1 MPKPIAYYNVAE
13 VISVEKVSDM
23 DYEKWKW
30 REEFIHFQGILS
42 IWESTKKFNGQQYI
56 SFNDLMG
63 NYLRTGYGK
72 YNISNSI
79 ITMTTRNSIYKFKII
94 HK

>member
-1 MPKPIAYYNVAE
+1 MPKPIDYFNVAE
-13 VISVEKVSDM
+13 VISVEKASNM

-30 REEFIHFQGILS
+30 REQYIEFQGILS
-42 IWESTKKFNGQQYI
+42 IWESTEKFKGQHYI

-72 YNISNSI
+72 YTISNSI
-79 ITMTTRNSIYKFKII
+79 ITMTTKNSIYKFKII
-94 HK
+94 YK

>member
-1 MPKPIAYYNVAE
+1 MPKPIDYFNVVE
-13 VISVEKVSDM
+13 IISVEKVSDM
-23 DYEKWKW
+23 NYEEWKW
-30 REEFIHFQGILS
+30 REEYINFQGILS
-42 IWESTKKFNGQQYI
+42 IWESIEKFKGQHYI

-72 YNISNSI
+72 YTINNNI

-94 HK
+94 YK

>member
-1 MPKPIAYYNVAE
+1 MPKPIEYFNVAE
-13 VISVEKVSDM
+13 IISVEKISDM

-30 REEFIHFQGILS
+30 REEYINFQGILS
-42 IWESTKKFNGQQYI
+42 IWESTEKFKGQHYI

-63 NYLRTGYGK
+63 NYLRTGYGE
-72 YNISNSI
+72 YTISSNT
-79 ITMTTRNSIYKFKII
+79 ITMTTRNTIYKFKII